1 MPRHEFQPGR
11 LVTGLFLT
19 LTGVLYVGDAG
30 GLWKTPWFA
39 VVPLVGI
46 GLWLAGA
53 AAITT
58 RTVRR
63 RRRRRASSG
72 QSAGVGSATGS
83 GPPQGS

>member
-11 LVTGLFLT
+11 LVTGLVLT

-30 GLWKTPWFA
+30 NLWHTPWFA
-39 VVPLVGI
+39 VIPLVGV

-53 AAITT
+53 AAVTA

-63 RRRRRASSG
+63 RRRRRASG
-72 QSAGVGSATGS
+72 PSAGAGAAANG